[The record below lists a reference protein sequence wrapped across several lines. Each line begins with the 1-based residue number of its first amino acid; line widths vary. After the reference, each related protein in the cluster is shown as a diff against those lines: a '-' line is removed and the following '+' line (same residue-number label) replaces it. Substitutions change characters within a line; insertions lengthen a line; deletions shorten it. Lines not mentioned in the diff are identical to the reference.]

1 MAYVGADRGM
11 GCEAVPMWWMVTV
24 SVHGIEL
31 GHSLSASQF
40 FVVEV
45 SEDQAPMSCSQMV
58 WGAAGGLPWSPW

>member
-45 SEDQAPMSCSQMV
+45 SEDQAPMSCS
-58 WGAAGGLPWSPW
+58 